1 MDAVTRRR
9 FAILSGLLVAVVV
22 AGLVS
27 LPFLQECCRDASLP
41 TGWPEPPNRSL
52 LDRLFF
58 MDMVPRLAA
67 LAAAAGTTALAA
79 VAGIYVVTVKVE
91 NREREGRSFGYVGLL
106 RAMTA
111 AFGVGVFYLYGLF
124 VTGYFRL
131 GWFNLIWIIG
141 VPAILAALTG
151 RDEFERRWGGL
162 FLIIPGFVFEM
173 APMIIVRS
181 FVRAK

>member
-9 FAILSGLLVAVVV
+9 FAILSGLLVAIVV

-27 LPFLQECCRDASLP
+27 LPFLPECCRDTPLP
-41 TGWPEPPNRSL
+41 TGWPQPPNRSL

-67 LAAAAGTTALAA
+67 LAVAAGTTALAA
-79 VAGIYVVTVKVE
+79 VAGIYVVTARIE
-91 NREREGRSFGYVGLL
+91 NRERDRRSFGFVGLL

-111 AFGVGVFYLYGLF
+111 AFAVGVFYLYGLF

-131 GWFNLIWIIG
+131 GWFNLVWIAG
-141 VPAILAALTG
+141 VPVLLAALTG
-151 RDEFERRWGGL
+151 RDEFERRWGGF

-173 APMIIVRS
+173 ALMMALGIDY
-181 FVRAK
+181 